1 MKLCGGVCITFD
13 TKCYVGGGINVRD
26 VIILRV
32 PAGQLSVTE
41 VRMMESPVA
50 GPGD

>member
-1 MKLCGGVCITFD
+1 M
-13 TKCYVGGGINVRD
+13 RD

-41 VRMMESPVA
+41 VQMME
-50 GPGD
+50 GPGPRRLMHH